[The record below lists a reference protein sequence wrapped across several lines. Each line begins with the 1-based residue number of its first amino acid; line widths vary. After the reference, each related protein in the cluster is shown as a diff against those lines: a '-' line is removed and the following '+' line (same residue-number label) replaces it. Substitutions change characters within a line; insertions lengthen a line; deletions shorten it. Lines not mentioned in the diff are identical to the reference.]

1 MLKSNS
7 DKSKNNS
14 LGLAT
19 SWSVIRRSIQVLT
32 KKEQQKISLVIILQI
47 FLGLLDLAGVI
58 IVGLLGSL
66 AISGVSSGQDGD
78 RVGFVI
84 RTLNLDN
91 KPLQAQAAYLGILAA
106 LLLTSKTLFSLF
118 FTRRI
123 LYFLSR
129 RGASLS
135 STLISKLLG
144 QSLLK
149 IQERSMQQTIY
160 TVTTGVTTVTV
171 GILGSLVYLISDISL
186 LVILIT
192 GLFIVDTLIAFS
204 TLIIFSVIGYLLYQ
218 IMHVKVREL
227 GNSQALLSIESSE
240 KIAEVLGSYRELVVK
255 NRRHFYSREIGE
267 LRLGLANVTAENT
280 FLQNISKYVL
290 ELAIVLGALVISAV
304 QFSTQTATHA
314 VAVLGIFLVASTRIG
329 PAVLRI
335 QQGALQIKS
344 SIGASEPTLQL
355 IEELGKE
362 SPIEKVS
369 DDLDTG
375 YRGFKAQ
382 VSLQDVTF
390 SYPGQTRPAISKV
403 SMEIGEGSIVAIVG
417 SSGAG
422 KTTLVDLLLGVL
434 NPSQGKINISGVEPS
449 VATRSWSG
457 AISYVPQ
464 DVVII
469 NGTIRNNVAMGYP
482 ANMATDTLVS
492 EALRIAQL
500 QSFVSQLPIGFDTYL
515 GDRGTRISGGQRQR
529 LGIARAMFTKPSLLI
544 LDEATSALDGETEA
558 NLSDAIQE
566 MRGSVTVIMIAHRLS
581 TVRNADT
588 VIYLDNGKIKGMGTF
603 EEVRDSVPDFDRQAK
618 LMGL

>member
-1 MLKSNS
+1 MLKKKS
-7 DKSKNNS
+7 DNPDKNS
-14 LGLAT
+14 LNFST
-19 SWSVIRRSIQVLT
+19 TRSVILRSIQVLT

-58 IVGLLGSL
+58 IVGLLASL
-66 AISGVSSGQDGD
+66 AISGVGSGNEGD
-78 RVGFVI
+78 RVSFVL
-84 RTLNLDN
+84 RTLHLDDMT
-91 KPLQAQAAYLGILAA
+91 LQTQVALLGILAA
-106 LLLTSKTLFSLF
+106 LLLTFKTLLSLF
-118 FTRRI
+118 FTRRT

-135 STLISKLLG
+135 SILVSKLLA

-149 IQERSMQQTIY
+149 VQERSMQQTIY
-160 TVTTGVTTVTV
+160 TLTNGVTTITV
-171 GILGSLVYLISDISL
+171 GILGTLVYLISDISL

-192 GLFIVDTLIAFS
+192 GLFIVDTLIAVC
-204 TLIIFSVIGYLLYQ
+204 TLFIFSLIGYLLYRL
-218 IMHVKVREL
+218 MHVRVREL
-227 GNSQALLSIESSE
+227 GNSQAILSIEGSE
-240 KIAEVLGSYRELVVK
+240 RIAEVLGSYRELVVR
-255 NRRHFYSREIGE
+255 NRRHFYSREIGD
-267 LRLGLANVTAENT
+267 LRLGLANVMAENT

-290 ELAIVLGALVISAV
+290 ELTIVFGALVISAI
-304 QFSTQTATHA
+304 QFSTQTAIHA
-314 VAVLGIFLVASTRIG
+314 VAVLGIFLAASTRIG

-362 SPIEKVS
+362 APIEKVS
-369 DDLDTG
+369 DDLDTE
-375 YRGFKAQ
+375 YQGFEAH
-382 VSLQDVTF
+382 VSLQDVSF
-390 SYPGQTRPAISKV
+390 SYPGQTKPAV
-403 SMEIGEGSIVAIVG
+403 SNVSLEIKAGSIIAIVG

-434 NPSQGKINISGVEPS
+434 NPDQGQIKISGVEPS
-449 VATRSWSG
+449 VATRRWSG

-482 ANMATDTLVS
+482 AKMATDSLVG

-500 QSFVSQLPIGFDTYL
+500 QSFVSDLPNSFDAYL

-588 VIYLDNGKIKGMGTF
+588 VIYLDNGKIKGVGTF
-603 EEVRDSVPDFDRQAK
+603 DEVRKSVPDFDRQAK

>member
-1 MLKSNS
+1 MLKRKPGNS
-7 DKSKNNS
+7 DNGS
-14 LGLAT
+14 LD
-19 SWSVIRRSIQVLT
+19 WSTARSVVFRSIQVLT

-47 FLGLLDLAGVI
+47 FLSLLDLAGVI
-58 IVGLLGSL
+58 IIGLLGSL
-66 AISGVSSGQDGD
+66 AISGVSSGEDGN
-78 RVGFVI
+78 RVAFVVKI
-84 RTLNLDN
+84 LQLDN

-106 LLLTSKTLFSLF
+106 LLLTSKTLLSLF

-135 STLISKLLG
+135 SILVSKLLG

-149 IQERSMQQTIY
+149 IQERSMHQTIY
-160 TVTTGVTTVTV
+160 TLTNGVTTITV

-186 LVILIT
+186 LIILIT

-204 TLIIFSVIGYLLYQ
+204 TLIIFSVIGYLLYR
-218 IMHVKVREL
+218 IMHVRVREL
-227 GNSQALLSIESSE
+227 GNSQASLSIESSE
-240 KIAEVLGSYRELVVK
+240 KIAEVLGSYRELVVR
-255 NRRHFYSREIGE
+255 NRRHFYSREIGD
-267 LRLGLANVTAENT
+267 LRLGLANVMAENT

-290 ELAIVLGALVISAV
+290 EITIVIGALVISAI
-304 QFSTQTATHA
+304 QFSTQTAMHA
-314 VAVLGIFLVASTRIG
+314 VAVLGIFLAASTRIG

-362 SPIEKVS
+362 FPIEKVS
-369 DDLDTG
+369 NDLDLEH
-375 YRGFKAQ
+375 RGFKSK
-382 VSLQDVTF
+382 VTLQDVTF
-390 SYPGQTRPAISKV
+390 SYPGQSTPAVSKV
-403 SMEIGEGSIVAIVG
+403 SMEIDEGSIVAIVG

-422 KTTLVDLLLGVL
+422 KTTLIDLLLGVL
-434 NPSQGKINISGVEPS
+434 NPNQGKINISGVEPS
-449 VATRSWSG
+449 IATRSWPG

-482 ANMATDTLVS
+482 ANMATDNLVS
-492 EALRIAQL
+492 EALQIAQL
-500 QSFVSQLPIGFDTYL
+500 QSFISQLPNGLDTYL

-581 TVRNADT
+581 TVRNVDT
-588 VIYLDNGKIKGMGTF
+588 VIYLDNGAIKGMGTF